1 MVNVPNSNI
10 QLIETARR
18 RRFVLEKR
26 RQGYSYP
33 DIAEAAAE
41 EFGLGRLPDGWD
53 KRYAHKDVTRA
64 LRKVQADLEE
74 TAQEVRT
81 LELIRLDALYKGVAP
96 DAEGGDTDAAGEA
109 RKIIKRRCRML
120 GIDEP
125 EELDVTAG
133 TDTETIETLLDA
145 LEDYPEARQAV
156 AEALDPTD

>member
-1 MVNVPNSNI
+1 MPSNA

-18 RRFVLEKR
+18 RKFVLERR

-33 DIAEAAAE
+33 DIAEAAEE
-41 EFGLGRLPDGWD
+41 EFGTERLPSGWD
-53 KRYAHKDVTRA
+53 ERYAHKDVTRA

-81 LELIRLDALYKGVAP
+81 LELIRLDALYKGVAA
-96 DAEGGDTDAAGEA
+96 DAESGDTDAAGEA

-125 EELDVTAG
+125 DELDVTAG
-133 TDTETIETLLDA
+133 TDAESIEALLEA
-145 LEDYPEARQAV
+145 LKEFPKARQAA
-156 AEALDPTD
+156 AEALTQRADS

>member
-18 RRFVLEKR
+18 RKFVLEKR

-41 EFGLGRLPDGWD
+41 EFGLGRLPDKWD
-53 KRYAHKDVTRA
+53 RRYAHKDVTRA
-64 LRKVQADLEE
+64 LQKVQADLEE

-81 LELIRLDALYKGVAP
+81 LELIRLDALYKGVAA
-96 DAEGGDTDAAGEA
+96 DAESGDTDAAGEA

>member
-1 MVNVPNSNI
+1 VVNVPNSNI

-18 RRFVLEKR
+18 RKFVLEKR

-81 LELIRLDALYKGVAP
+81 LELIRLDALYKGVAA
-96 DAEGGDTDAAGEA
+96 DAEGGDTHAAGEA

-145 LEDYPEARQAV
+145 LQDYPEARQAV
-156 AEALDPTD
+156 AEVLDNT